1 MPSNKKTNMGL
12 EFVES
17 ITSEEVRDKVD
28 KVAEDLKKNA
38 AKVTKSIGKSFG
50 KLWGSATAAASSFGT
65 FGSKDSR
72 PSAAA
77 ITQLCSLELSF
88 SSPFQNGFPEHE
100 ELLVRLWK
108 NVFPSKKFQSESPL
122 WKKIG
127 FQRED
132 PRLDLRGG
140 GILSL
145 KCLVYFSSEYNS
157 KVTDMVRSQAK
168 NSPHT
173 YPFGAVGV
181 NITLLLGDLLKL
193 RDRKF
198 ETSETVYWG
207 VFEDSKGLFELYCLT
222 FRYLDHIWT
231 ASRADRKQFSQ
242 VIGKCKAA
250 IAHLLSLGPSS
261 LGNMMELAHQN
272 EYLY

>member
-1 MPSNKKTNMGL
+1 
-12 EFVES
+12 
-17 ITSEEVRDKVD
+17 VREKVD

-38 AKVTKSIGKSFG
+38 QKVTRSIGKNLG
-50 KLWGSATAAASSFGT
+50 KLWGSASQFTNAAAGAFGT
-65 FGSKDSR
+65 FGSKESR
-72 PSAAA
+72 PSPAA
-77 ITQLCSLELSF
+77 ITQLCVLEVGF
-88 SSPFQNGFPEHE
+88 ASPFANGFQEHE
-100 ELLVRLWK
+100 DLLMKLWK
-108 NVFPSKKFQSESPL
+108 QVFPSKSFQSSSPL

-145 KCLVYFSSEYNS
+145 KCLVYFSSEYSS
-157 KVTDMVRSQAK
+157 KVADMVRSQSK
-168 NSPHT
+168 NSPNT

-198 ETSETVYWG
+198 EGTEVVFWG
-207 VFEDSKGLFELYCLT
+207 VFEDSKAFFELYCLT

-231 ASRADRKQFSQ
+231 TSRAERKQFSQ

-250 IAHLLSLGPSS
+250 VAHLLSLGPTS
-261 LGNMMELAHQN
+261 LGNLMELAHQN
-272 EYLY
+272 EYLF